1 MPAPPTSPTPPIR
14 IMLVDDHQTVLW
26 GLEKLINGES
36 PKMEVV
42 GKATNCA
49 DALRLAKESHPD
61 VILLDLD
68 LGDESGLDIIPALL
82 KNGRARVLILTGG
95 RDLEVTDRAVL
106 NGARGIVRKE
116 EPAEILLRA
125 IEKIHSGELW
135 LDRDATGRIFVEL
148 SRTGDKAPPDPDA
161 TRITTLTPK
170 EREVTAAIVKQAGT
184 GNREI
189 AKILHMSESTLRNH
203 LTSIYA
209 KLEVKNRFELFM
221 YATRHSLDQ
230 PSR

>member
-1 MPAPPTSPTPPIR
+1 MPAPTPPAPSIR

-42 GKATNCA
+42 GKAANCA
-49 DALRLAKESHPD
+49 DALRLAKKIRPD
-61 VILLDLD
+61 IILLDLD
-68 LGDESGLDIIPALL
+68 LGGESGLDIIPALL
-82 KNGRARVLILTGG
+82 KDGRAHVVILTGV
-95 RDLEVTDRAVL
+95 RDLEVADRAVL

-125 IEKIHSGELW
+125 IEKIHGGELW
-135 LDRDATGRIFVEL
+135 LDRGATGRIFVAL
-148 SRTGDKAPPDPDA
+148 SRAGGKAPPDPDA
-161 TRITTLTPK
+161 ARIATLTPK
-170 EREVTAAIVKQAGT
+170 ERRITTAIVKQAGA

-189 AKILHMSESTLRNH
+189 AKILHMSEHTLRNH

-209 KLEVKNRFELFM
+209 KLEVKNRMDLFI
-221 YATRHSLDQ
+221 YATRHGLDR

>member
-1 MPAPPTSPTPPIR
+1 
-14 IMLVDDHQTVLW
+14 MLVDDHQTVLW

-61 VILLDLD
+61 IILLDLD
-68 LGDESGLDIIPALL
+68 LGGESGLDIIPSLL
-82 KNGRARVLILTGG
+82 KDGRARVLILTGG

-116 EPAEILLRA
+116 EPAEILLLA
-125 IEKIHSGELW
+125 IEKIHGGELW
-135 LDRDATGRIFVEL
+135 LDRGATGRIFVEL
-148 SRTGDKAPPDPDA
+148 SRAGGKAPPDPDA
-161 TRITTLTPK
+161 TRIATLTPK

-189 AKILHMSESTLRNH
+189 AEILCMSEHTLRNH

-209 KLEVKNRFELFM
+209 KLEVKNHFELFM
-221 YATRHSLDQ
+221 YATRHGLHQ